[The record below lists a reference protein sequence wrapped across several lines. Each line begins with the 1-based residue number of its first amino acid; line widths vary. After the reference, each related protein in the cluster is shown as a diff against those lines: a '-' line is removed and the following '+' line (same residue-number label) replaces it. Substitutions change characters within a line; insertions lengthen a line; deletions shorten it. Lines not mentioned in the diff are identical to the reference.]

1 VRYGN
6 VRSAAAYVEA
16 ALAGRLATAEEDR
29 IDAPAARNEA
39 LMLALRTLRGAD
51 LATLSPAQAREAAEA
66 VRRRL
71 AVRRAGRLVL
81 TSRGMNLHSALSERL
96 FE

>member
-1 VRYGN
+1 MD
-6 VRSAAAYVEA
+6 A
-16 ALAGRLATAEEDR
+16 ALGGRLPTAEEDR
-29 IDAPAARNEA
+29 ISPAADRNER
-39 LMLALRTLRGAD
+39 LMLALRTRAGAP
-51 LATLSPAQAREAAEA
+51 LAALSTAQAREAEEA

-81 TSRGMNLHSALSERL
+81 TSRGMDLHSALSERL

>member
-1 VRYGN
+1 
-6 VRSAAAYVEA
+6 
-16 ALAGRLATAEEDR
+16 
-29 IDAPAARNEA
+29 
-39 LMLALRTLRGAD
+39 MLALRTARGAD
-51 LATLSPAQAREAAEA
+51 LALLSPAQAREAGEA

-81 TSRGMNLHSALSERL
+81 TSRGMDLHSALSERL